1 MLCTKNMPDIL
12 PTAVDLISPALPTGS
27 NASKTTLILLQ
38 NGLNIEKPFLRPH
51 PNVCILSGISMIGSA
66 ETMPGTIVSIYPCF
80 LFFFSVLVWKVISLY
95 VYISTDCAP

>member
-1 MLCTKNMPDIL
+1 MPDIL

-80 LFFFSVLVWKVISLY
+80 LFFSFCIGLEGDKSVC
-95 VYISTDCAP
+95 VYIY

>member
-1 MLCTKNMPDIL
+1 
-12 PTAVDLISPALPTGS
+12 
-27 NASKTTLILLQ
+27 LILLQ

-80 LFFFSVLVWKVISLY
+80 LFSLY
-95 VYISTDCAP
+95 WSER